1 MRKRKSIRSL
11 SIVLALIFSFALIPG
26 QRFYADEIPIDPPAT
41 VEGEPAAEEAI
52 PPAPD
57 TEEPAEPV
65 EEVPVEETAEPVAG
79 TPEEPVDETKP
90 EESADEALEDPAE
103 TEEMMTTSALMAPMA
118 IAELNTSAVLDYY
131 SINDFHGTVDDS
143 ASSSNPGIARLQTY
157 LLSQKALNP
166 YTYFLSAGD
175 HYQGSPISNLTH
187 GDVVNDILT
196 HMGLLASAIGNHE
209 FDWGSDLIPLWAEN
223 GGFPFV
229 ASNIEVEEAK
239 KPAGWD
245 DYVKPYYI
253 HEVDVDGVPVRI
265 GFIGIATPETSYK
278 TSAENVDG
286 FEFTDPVL
294 AVENWTN
301 ELRTNHDV
309 DAVIALTH
317 LGSFMKDGK
326 VTGEAADLAMEL
338 DVDLDAIVTGHT
350 HQVVNGTVNDI
361 VIVQGQYNGR
371 SLSKISLSFD
381 LTGTTEAP
389 VVELTDVKGDVI
401 DMKAMKASLT
411 EDPAV
416 RAIIDEYYV
425 ELGPILEEELGTIA
439 YNLPHDTDTMQV
451 TPMGQFVAATMAELG
466 GTQIAII
473 NGGGIRGGFEAGTI
487 TMGDMYSIL
496 PFDNTLVT
504 LTVTGAELK
513 KLIEHGIYPPTF
525 RPGQFYGVEVWYDK
539 DAEAGKK
546 ITKIQ
551 LLDGTPVEDDE
562 TYTVSTL
569 DFLITGGDK
578 YDYSKATN
586 VEDSYLPLR
595 DLIAE
600 AIEEMGEIEFV
611 YETNLYIKQT
621 LSMDYF
627 AINDFHGNVDS
638 SGSSKNPGLARIQTF
653 LKQRIEENANT
664 YFLSAGDHFQG
675 TAISNLTHGE
685 VVNEILKEMN
695 LFASAVGN
703 HEFDWGSDL
712 IPTWAKDG
720 EYLFLASNI
729 EVEEDKKPEGWDDHV
744 VPFTVQ
750 DHIVNGTEV
759 KIGFIGIATPETK
772 FKTAAENV
780 VGYTFTDPVEATNKW
795 AKVLKE
801 QEHVDAIIALTHLG
815 SFQKD
820 GVISGEIVEYANE
833 VEGIDAIFTGHTHQ
847 VVNGRVN
854 DIAIVQGG
862 YNGRN
867 LSQITLDFEVDD
879 TIVTLLAATGNVINM
894 TELIPE
900 LEEDAAVKA
909 IVDKYYEELAPIL
922 DEVLGELKND
932 LPHDTDE
939 MQVTPMGQFIAKS
952 LAEIGGTQIAI
963 INGGGIRRG
972 FDKGDIT
979 MGLMYELLPF
989 DNTLVTLKVTGA
1001 ELKKLIEHGLHPE
1014 DFRPGQFY
1022 GIEVWYDDEAE
1033 AGNRISTI
1041 RLLDGT
1047 LVKDDGI
1054 YSVSTLDFLLTGG
1067 DNYDYS
1073 KATDVVDTYIP
1084 VRDVI
1089 AEMIREKEVI
1099 SHEYVEHL
1107 HVGED
1112 VRLPAAG
1119 SIGDSLYYGMGVMS
1133 ILAAGV
1139 ITRKGKK
1146 KAA

>member
-11 SIVLALIFSFALIPG
+11 SIALVLLFSFALIPG
-26 QRFYADEIPIDPPAT
+26 QRFYADE
-41 VEGEPAAEEAI
+41 VV
-52 PPAPD
+52 
-57 TEEPAEPV
+57 EPV
-65 EEVPVEETAEPVAG
+65 ETATAEAEVPTEVEVPVEAEVPAEAEIAAEAEVSVEAEVPAEADVPAEAEVPSMQIMVAEA
-79 TPEEPVDETKP
+79 TPVDK
-90 EESADEALEDPAE
+90 SV
-103 TEEMMTTSALMAPMA
+103 
-118 IAELNTSAVLDYY
+118 VLDYF

-157 LLSQKALNP
+157 LLSQKKLNP
-166 YTYFLSAGD
+166 NTFFLSAGD
-175 HYQGSPISNLTH
+175 QYQGSSISNLTH
-187 GDVVNDILT
+187 GDVVNDILKK
-196 HMGLLASAIGNHE
+196 MGLLASAIGNHE
-209 FDWGSDLIPLWAEN
+209 FDWGSDLIPKWAEE

-229 ASNIEVEEAK
+229 ASNIEVEAGS

-245 DYVKPYYI
+245 TYVKPYYI
-253 HEVDVDGVPVRI
+253 HEVVVEGVTLRI
-265 GFIGIATPETSYK
+265 GFVGIATPETSYK
-278 TSAENVDG
+278 TSAEHVEG
-286 FEFTDPVL
+286 FTFTDPAT
-294 AVENWTN
+294 AVNYWTK

-317 LGSFMKDGK
+317 LGSMIKDGV
-326 VTGEAADLAMEL
+326 VTGEAAVLANAVTE
-338 DVDLDAIVTGHT
+338 DLDAIVTGHT
-350 HQVVNGTVNDI
+350 HQVVNGKVNDI

-371 SLSKISLSFD
+371 SLSKISLAYD
-381 LTGTTEAP
+381 LTGTTVEP
-389 VVELTDVKGDVI
+389 VVELTGVTGSVI
-401 DMKAMKASLT
+401 DIRGMKASLT
-411 EDPAV
+411 QDAEV
-416 RAIIDEYYV
+416 KAIIDAYYV
-425 ELGPILEEELGTIA
+425 DLGPILEEEIGTID
-439 YNLPHDTDTMQV
+439 YNLPHDTDVMQV
-451 TPMGQFVAATMAELG
+451 SPMGQFVASTMAKLG
-466 GTQIAII
+466 GTEIAII

-487 TMGDMYSIL
+487 TMGDMYTIL

-504 LTVTGAELK
+504 LDVTGAELK
-513 KLIEHGIYPPTF
+513 KLIEHGIYPPSF
-525 RPGQFYGVEVWYDK
+525 RPGQFYGIEVWYDK
-539 DAEAGKK
+539 DAEAGQK

-551 LLDGTPVEDDE
+551 LLDGTPIEDDK
-562 TYTVSTL
+562 YYSVSTL

-578 YDYSKATN
+578 YDYSKAIN
-586 VEDSYLPLR
+586 VVDTYLPLR

-600 AIEEMGEIEFV
+600 EIREMKEIEFV
-611 YETNLYIKQT
+611 YETNLFIKQT
-621 LSMDYF
+621 VSMDYF

-653 LKQRIEENANT
+653 LKQRIEENART

-695 LFASAVGN
+695 LMASAVGN

-720 EYLFLASNI
+720 EYKFLASNI
-729 EVEEDKKPEGWDDHV
+729 EVEADKKPAGWDDYV
-744 VPFTVQ
+744 VPYMVQ
-750 DHIVNGTEV
+750 EHIINGTAV

-772 FKTAAENV
+772 FKTSAENV
-780 VGYTFTDPVEATNKW
+780 VGYTFTDPVKATNKW
-795 AKVLKE
+795 AKILKE

-815 SFQKD
+815 SFQKN
-820 GVISGEIVEYANE
+820 GVVSGEIVEYANN
-833 VEGIDAIFTGHTHQ
+833 VEGVDAIFTGHTHQ

-867 LSQITLDFEVDD
+867 LSQITLDFEIND
-879 TIVTLLAATGNVINM
+879 TAVELLNATGNVINM
-894 TELIPE
+894 TDLIPS
-900 LEEDAAVKA
+900 LEEDVAVKA

-922 DEVLGELKND
+922 DEVIGTLTND
-932 LPHDTDE
+932 LPHDTDK
-939 MQVTPMGQFIAKS
+939 MQVSPMGQFISKS

-1001 ELKKLIEHGLHPE
+1001 ELKKLIEHGLHP
-1014 DFRPGQFY
+1014 DNFRPGQFY
-1022 GIEVWYDDEAE
+1022 GIEVWYDDKAE

-1047 LVKDDGI
+1047 LVKDDAT
-1054 YSVSTLDFLLTGG
+1054 YTVSTLDFLLTGG

-1089 AEMIREKEVI
+1089 ADMIREKKVI
-1099 SHEYVEHL
+1099 SHVYAEHL
-1107 HVGED
+1107 HVGKEVIVPD
-1112 VRLPAAG
+1112 KDDNTNLPAAG
-1119 SIGDSLYYGMGVMS
+1119 SLGDGMYYGMGIVA

-1139 ITRKGKK
+1139 VTGKRKNKS
-1146 KAA
+1146 A

>member
-26 QRFYADEIPIDPPAT
+26 QRFYADEVPIDPPAT
-41 VEGEPAAEEAI
+41 VEGEPSAEEAI

-65 EEVPVEETAEPVAG
+65 EEVPVEEAAEPEAG
-79 TPEEPVDETKP
+79 ALEEEPVEEP
-90 EESADEALEDPAE
+90 EES
-103 TEEMMTTSALMAPMA
+103 EEMMGTSALMAPMA
-118 IAELNTSAVLDYY
+118 AEPIKSVVLDYY

-166 YTYFLSAGD
+166 NTYFLSAGD
-175 HYQGSPISNLTH
+175 HYQGSSISNLTH
-187 GDVVNDILT
+187 GDVVNDILA
-196 HMGLLASAIGNHE
+196 HMNLLTSAIGNHE
-209 FDWGSDLIPLWAEN
+209 FDWGSDLIPKWAEE
-223 GGFPFV
+223 GGFKFV
-229 ASNIEVEEAK
+229 ASNIEVEEAN

-245 DYVKPYYI
+245 TYVKPYEI
-253 HEVDVDGVPVRI
+253 QTVEIDGTEFKI
-265 GFIGIATPETSYK
+265 GFIGIATPETKFK
-278 TSAENVDG
+278 TAAENVVG
-286 FEFTDPVL
+286 FTFTDPATATNKWTAHL
-294 AVENWTN
+294 RDVE
-301 ELRTNHDV
+301 EV

-317 LGSFMKDGK
+317 LGSSMTEGK
-326 VTGEAADLAMEL
+326 VTGEAADYAEKV
-338 DVDLDAIVTGHT
+338 DVDAIISGHT
-350 HQVVNGTVNDI
+350 HQVVNGVVNGI
-361 VIVQGQYNGR
+361 PIVQGQYNAR
-371 SLSKISLSFD
+371 SVSKISLQFSVD
-381 LTGTTEAP
+381 GTAKTLDA
-389 VVELTDVKGDVI
+389 VIGDVI
-401 DMKAMKASLT
+401 SIRDMKATL
-411 EDPAV
+411 DPDPEV
-416 RAIIDEYYV
+416 TKIIEEYY
-425 ELGPILEEELGTIA
+425 EILGPILDKPVGEIESD
-439 YNLPHDTDTMQV
+439 LPHDTNVMQV
-451 TPMGQFVAATMAELG
+451 TPMGQFIAKSMAELG
-466 GTQIAII
+466 GTQIAIV
-473 NGGGIRGGFEAGTI
+473 NGGGIRAGFEAGDI
-487 TMGDMYSIL
+487 TMGDMYTIL

-504 LTVTGAELK
+504 LKVTGAELK
-513 KLIEHGIYPPTF
+513 KLIEHGLHPADF
-525 RPGQFYGVEVWYDK
+525 RPGQFYGIDVWYDK
-539 DAEAGKK
+539 DAPQGERVNTIK
-546 ITKIQ
+546 
-551 LLDGTPVEDDE
+551 LLDGSFVQDDKV
-562 TYTVSTL
+562 YSVSTL
-569 DFLITGGDK
+569 DFLLTGGDK
-578 YDYSKATN
+578 YDYSKATDVN
-586 VEDSYLPLR
+586 DTYLPLR

-600 AIEEMGEIEFV
+600 AIEEMGVINFT
-611 YETNLYIKQT
+611 YEVNLFEGDT
-621 LSMDYF
+621 ATFDYY

-638 SGSSKNPGLARIQTF
+638 SGSSKNPGLARIKTF
-653 LKQRIEENANT
+653 LDHQIARNPNT
-664 YFLSAGDHFQG
+664 YFLSSGDHFQG

-695 LFASAVGN
+695 LLASAVGN

-712 IPTWAKDG
+712 IPVWAKDG
-720 EYLFLASNI
+720 EYKFLASNI
-729 EVEEDKKPEGWDDHV
+729 EVEEDKKPEGWDEFV
-744 VPFTVQ
+744 LPYMVQ
-750 DHIVNGTEV
+750 EIMVNGTSV
-759 KIGFIGIATPETK
+759 KVGFIGIATPETK

-795 AKVLKE
+795 AKVLKDE
-801 QEHVDAIIALTHLG
+801 KDVDAIIALTHLG

-867 LSQITLDFEVDD
+867 LSQITLDFEINGD
-879 TIVTLLAATGNVINM
+879 IVKLLEATGSVINM

-1022 GIEVWYDDEAE
+1022 GIEVWYDDKAE

-1119 SIGDSLYYGMGVMS
+1119 SIGDSLYYGMGVIS